1 MPWLERI
8 VLEEP
13 RIRPECPVAYLIAT
27 GLVVTAALPRLVL
40 EEYLVGAPFLTFFP
54 AIILAAYIG
63 GLGPGLLAVAL
74 SAIAAWIVLIPPY
87 WTVVPPSPSDALAI
101 GLFLIVSTAICL
113 VVFGFRIAVGRLR
126 QARIREE
133 ETSREL
139 EQQVQQ
145 RTADLQ
151 ASEERLRAIFETSYQ
166 YQGFMTIKGVLLD
179 ANATSLAGIKCSLED
194 VVGKPFWSTPW
205 FAGTPD
211 MPDIVRNAVNS
222 VAEGNTV
229 RQEIRVNL
237 PEGGWRWFDFT
248 MRPLFGDD
256 RRVIAIVPEAVET
269 TDRHRTEE
277 VLRQSLKM
285 EAVGKLTGGIAHDF
299 NNLLTGIIG
308 NLDLMKTR
316 LIEGRT
322 GELDRYVTAALAAA
336 DRAAS
341 LTHRLLSFSRQQ
353 PLDPKPTKLNR
364 LVAGMEDLIRRTV
377 GPEITVEVVGAGG
390 LWTAFIDQNQFENAL
405 LNLCINARDAMPR
418 GGRLTIETANMWL
431 DDQPA
436 RQRDLPAGQYVSV
449 SVTDTGEGMT
459 SEVISQAFD
468 PFFTTKP
475 AGKGTGLGLS
485 MVYGFTRQSGGQVRI
500 YSELERG
507 TTVTLYLPRH
517 FGKEV
522 EAAAAT
528 SSEPR
533 EMPSSWSGET
543 VLIVDDEP
551 SVRALIEE
559 VLFKLG
565 YVAVQAEDGAAAL
578 RILESGQHID
588 LLITDIGLPG
598 KMNGRELAD
607 AGLEIWPHLK
617 ILYITGYAQN
627 AVVGNGYLS
636 PSMNIL
642 TKPFRMDDLAA
653 KIKSIISE

>member
-353 PLDPKPTKLNR
+353 PLDPTPTKLNR

-522 EAAAAT
+522 EAAAT

-642 TKPFRMDDLAA
+642 TKPFRMDVLAA

>member
-1 MPWLERI
+1 MW
-8 VLEEP
+8 
-13 RIRPECPVAYLIAT
+13 
-27 GLVVTAALPRLVL
+27 
-40 EEYLVGAPFLTFFP
+40 
-54 AIILAAYIG
+54 
-63 GLGPGLLAVAL
+63 
-74 SAIAAWIVLIPPY
+74 
-87 WTVVPPSPSDALAI
+87 
-101 GLFLIVSTAICL
+101 
-113 VVFGFRIAVGRLR
+113 
-126 QARIREE
+126 
-133 ETSREL
+133 
-139 EQQVQQ
+139 
-145 RTADLQ
+145 
-151 ASEERLRAIFETSYQ
+151 
-166 YQGFMTIKGVLLD
+166 
-179 ANATSLAGIKCSLED
+179 
-194 VVGKPFWSTPW
+194 
-205 FAGTPD
+205 
-211 MPDIVRNAVNS
+211 
-222 VAEGNTV
+222 
-229 RQEIRVNL
+229 
-237 PEGGWRWFDFT
+237 WFDFT
-248 MRPLFGDD
+248 MRPLFVDD

-642 TKPFRMDDLAA
+642 TKPFRMDVLAA
-653 KIKSIISE
+653 KIKSMISE

>member
-8 VLEEP
+8 VSEEP

-40 EEYLVGAPFLTFFP
+40 GEYLVGAPFLTFFP

-63 GLGPGLLAVAL
+63 GLGPGLLAVVL

-101 GLFLIVSTAICL
+101 GLFLIVSTAICV

-133 ETSREL
+133 ETAREL

-211 MPDIVRNAVNS
+211 MPDIVRNAVSS

-522 EAAAAT
+522 EAAAA

-565 YVAVQAEDGAAAL
+565 YIAVQAEDGAAAL

-607 AGLEIWPHLK
+607 AGLAIWPHLK
-617 ILYITGYAQN
+617 ILYITGYAPN

-636 PSMNIL
+636 PSINIL
-642 TKPFRMDDLAA
+642 TKPFRVDVLAA
-653 KIKSIISE
+653 KIKRIILE